1 MADDRFVLLPFAAER
16 TGLSESEL
24 TAMAAAGGIKIVWV
38 TTTTVEQGQ
47 MAVRLED
54 VERLQI
60 TRGKYTDMYRD
71 RFVGLSDAARL
82 LKIPKTTLAHWI
94 NDGVLKT
101 ISREE
106 ALETVKQRPGG
117 EFYGP
122 LYEETQKGENPV
134 VDAKSALADQG
145 ADKVEDEPLGAD
157 VIRKMILP
165 GEDFLLKDKRRSY
178 ALRLADVAYAVA
190 IHNFRQEEADG
201 KTSRLFDE
209 KGDMYRPRW
218 PSKWR
223 REKKNGEQN
232 PLQSDTDAPDPSGEK

>member
-24 TAMAAAGGIKIVWV
+24 IEMAETGGIKIVWV

-71 RFVGLSDAARL
+71 RFVGLSDAARF

-134 VDAKSALADQG
+134 VVKNIPADQH
-145 ADKVEDEPLGAD
+145 ADEVEAEPLGAGEN
-157 VIRKMILP
+157 RKMILP

-178 ALRLADVAYAVA
+178 VLRLADIAYAVA

-209 KGDMYRPRW
+209 KGDMYRPRR

-223 REKKNGEQN
+223 REKKNGAQN
-232 PLQSDTDAPDPSGEK
+232 NPQSDTNALEISPEK